1 MQARAAAAADA
12 AFGADMYQVLAENA
26 ADTVFSP
33 ASVASALRMALCG
46 ARGQTAAELARA
58 LHLDGSDGLA
68 DVAVNGLRLLTAGRD
83 GIKPGG
89 GSGIKPGGGS
99 GIKPGGGSGIE
110 PGGGSATF
118 RAPNTVWV
126 QSGLPLRPDFT
137 ARLHEA
143 AATLADA
150 DFAGAPEAARALIN
164 SVIAE
169 QTEGKITGLLPPGGV
184 GQLTRLVLANA
195 VYLKAA
201 WTQPFPES
209 ATADA
214 SFYPDGPDRPG
225 LTVPMMRLTA
235 PQAYLRG
242 DGYQAVLLPYRD
254 TGLAMAVLL
263 PDGPLPALRPK
274 VAAAGLGGLLAGTAR
289 HQVTLSLPR
298 FRLEA
303 AFNLIPALQR
313 LGVTEAFGDHAD
325 FTGITEAEPLRIG
338 TVAHKGY
345 IDVDEHGTE
354 AAAATAIIIRSMAA
368 FRPPP
373 PVTMVVD
380 RPFLFAIIDTATSL
394 PLFLGQ
400 VSHPRAG

>member
-1 MQARAAAAADA
+1 MRDESAALTEARAAVAADA
-12 AFGADMYQVLAENA
+12 AFGADMYQVLAEDA

-46 ARGQTAAELARA
+46 ARGETAAELVRA
-58 LHLDGSDGLA
+58 LHLDGSDRQQ
-68 DVAVNGLRLLTAGRD
+68 DVAVSGLRLVSAWRD
-83 GIKPGG
+83 DRPGSE
-89 GSGIKPGGGS
+89 SGH
-99 GIKPGGGSGIE
+99 
-110 PGGGSATF
+110 GSATF

-126 QSGLPLRPDFT
+126 QSGLPLRVEYT
-137 ARLHEA
+137 ARLSRA
-143 AATLADA
+143 AATVADA
-150 DFAGAPEAARALIN
+150 DFAAAPEAARTEIN
-164 SVIAE
+164 RVIAE
-169 QTEGKITGLLPPGGV
+169 QTEGKITGLLPPGAV
-184 GQLTRLVLANA
+184 SRLARLVLVSA

-201 WTQPFPES
+201 WTQPFPEG

-214 SFYPDGPDRPG
+214 PFYPDGQDRPS
-225 LTVPMMRLTA
+225 LTVPMMHLTA

-254 TGLAMAVLL
+254 IGLAMAVVL
-263 PDGPLPALRPK
+263 PDGPLPALRQK

-303 AFNLIPALQR
+303 AFDLIPALRR
-313 LGVTEAFGDHAD
+313 LGVTEAFGDQAD
-325 FTGITEAEPLRIG
+325 FSGITDAEPLRIG
-338 TVAHKGY
+338 AVVHKAY

-354 AAAATAIIIRSMAA
+354 AAAATAVVIRAMAA
-368 FRPPP
+368 LRAPPS
-373 PVTMVVD
+373 VTMVVD

-400 VSHPRAG
+400 VSHPGAG